1 VRLTTKLSILALVFA
16 TLAMLPTA
24 SATSLT
30 FDLTQNNIAGLNGTS
45 IGTVTITNISG
56 GVSVNIKM
64 DPGYGLF
71 MNNKAGKGGKIFVSS
86 TGSLGSGSLINLS
99 FGTVT
104 GFSSKHDNLA
114 GFTFTDLYTLAGGT
128 SQTNFTFTLSG
139 INTSQISSLGFH
151 FICLNG
157 NCPGSGSN
165 TGYVETGSPS
175 TVPEPS
181 TLGLL
186 GTGLV
191 GLAGVVR
198 RRWSL

>member
-1 VRLTTKLSILALVFA
+1 VRLTTKLSILALIFA
-16 TLAMLPTA
+16 TLAMLPAA

-30 FDLTQNNIAGLNGTS
+30 FDLTQNNISGLNGTS
-45 IGTVTITNISG
+45 IGMVTITDISG
-56 GVSVNIKM
+56 GVSVSIKM

-71 MNNKAGKGGKIFVSS
+71 MNNQHGQGGKIFVSS
-86 TGSLGSGSLINLS
+86 TGSLTASSLINLS

-104 GFSSKHDNLA
+104 DFSSKHDHLG
-114 GFTFTDLYTLAGGT
+114 GFTFTDLYTLSGGT
-128 SQTNFTFTLSG
+128 SQTNFTFTLTG
-139 INTSQISSLGFH
+139 ITTKQISSLGFH

-175 TVPEPS
+175 TVPEPG

-198 RRWSL
+198 RRLSI

>member
-1 VRLTTKLSILALVFA
+1 MRLTTKLSILASVFA
-16 TLAMLPTA
+16 TLAMLPAA

-30 FDLTQNNIAGLNGTS
+30 FDLTQNNITGLNGTS
-45 IGTVTITNISG
+45 IGTVTITEISG

-64 DPGYGLF
+64 DPGYALF
-71 MNNKAGKGGKIFVSS
+71 MNNNNGKGGKIFITAS
-86 TGSLGSGSLINLS
+86 GSLSASSLINLS

-114 GFTFTDLYTLAGGT
+114 GFTFTDLYTLSGGT

-157 NCPGSGSN
+157 NCPGRGSN

-175 TVPEPS
+175 SVPEPS
-181 TLGLL
+181 TLTLL

-198 RRWSL
+198 RRLSI